1 MCGPHDISPPVEE
14 QLVLELEGRVL
25 GGEGLDVFPCSRCSR
40 LALPLDKDLAHT
52 TRQSCLH
59 GLLRLW
65 NRCTMVDGGQRW
77 WSIRRRPAE
86 LLEETDVEHIV
97 QPSARRKGQT
107 DSDVVD
113 EFDDAVGA
121 EVARLELAGDGL
133 GNGRS

>member
-1 MCGPHDISPPVEE
+1 
-14 QLVLELEGRVL
+14 
-25 GGEGLDVFPCSRCSR
+25 
-40 LALPLDKDLAHT
+40 
-52 TRQSCLH
+52 
-59 GLLRLW
+59 
-65 NRCTMVDGGQRW
+65 MVDGGQRW

-97 QPSARRKGQT
+97 QPSARRKGQA
-107 DSDVVD
+107 DSDIVD